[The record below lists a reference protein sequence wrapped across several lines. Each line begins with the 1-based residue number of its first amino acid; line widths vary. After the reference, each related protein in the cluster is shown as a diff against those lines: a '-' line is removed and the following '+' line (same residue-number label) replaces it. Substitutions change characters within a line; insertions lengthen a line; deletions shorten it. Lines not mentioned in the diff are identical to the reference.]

1 MATNATTTKDRLLDA
16 AEQLFGDK
24 GITATSLRDV
34 TALANANLASVN
46 YHFGSKDSLL
56 AAVFERRFRPMNDR
70 RLEMLSGFEAEGG
83 ERPVSLEQILWA
95 WLEPPFH
102 MRHESGGAGE
112 RYMRVVSRVYADPT
126 HSIHELFLQQ
136 FETVRER
143 FHDAL
148 ARVLPT
154 VSSYEITRRMH
165 YCIGSLAHTF
175 CWCQHIPSLC
185 STAEPQTDEVLHSL
199 VAFAAAGMRAP
210 ADSEVP
216 LGPLD
221 GAAAAAKA
229 PSR

>member
-1 MATNATTTKDRLLDA
+1 MTTTTTTTKDRLLDA

-56 AAVFERRFRPMNDR
+56 AAVFERRFQPMNDR
-70 RLEMLSGFEAEGG
+70 RLQMLSELEAEGSDH
-83 ERPVSLEQILWA
+83 PVQLEQILWA

-102 MRHESGGAGE
+102 MRHQSGDAGE
-112 RYMRVVSRVYADPT
+112 RYMRVVSRVYADPN
-126 HSIHELFLQQ
+126 HSIHELFMQQ
-136 FETVRER
+136 FETVRDR
-143 FHDAL
+143 FHDAF
-148 ARVLPT
+148 ARALPT

-175 CWCQHIPSLC
+175 CWCQQIPSLC
-185 STAEPQTDEVLHSL
+185 STAEPQSDEVLHSL
-199 VAFAAAGMRAP
+199 VAFATAGMRAP
-210 ADSEVP
+210 ADFELVSE
-216 LGPLD
+216 LLD
-221 GAAAAAKA
+221 SGAATPQA

>member
-1 MATNATTTKDRLLDA
+1 MTTKDRLLDS

-34 TALANANLASVN
+34 TTLASANLASVN
-46 YHFGSKDSLL
+46 YHFGSKEALL

-70 RLEMLSGFEAEGG
+70 RLEILSGFEEAAG
-83 ERPVSLEQILWA
+83 ERAVSLEQILWA

-102 MRHESGGAGE
+102 MRHESGDAGE

-126 HSIHELFLQQ
+126 HSIHELFLRQ
-136 FETVRER
+136 FETVRSR
-143 FHDAL
+143 FHDAF

-175 CWCQHIPSLC
+175 CWCQQIPSLC
-185 STAEPQTDEVLHSL
+185 STAEPSSDEVLHSL
-199 VAFAAAGMRAP
+199 VAFAAAGM
-210 ADSEVP
+210 
-216 LGPLD
+216 
-221 GAAAAAKA
+221 GAATDFEKLSALIDN
-229 PSR
+229 PRGPE

>member
-1 MATNATTTKDRLLDA
+1 MSTAAPTTKDRLLDV

-56 AAVFERRFRPMNDR
+56 AAVFERRFGPMNDR
-70 RLEMLSGFEAEGG
+70 RLEILSEFQAEADD
-83 ERPVSLEQILWA
+83 RQVPLEKILWA

-102 MRHESGGAGE
+102 MRHEAGDAGE

-126 HSIHELFLQQ
+126 HSIHELFLRQ

-148 ARVLPT
+148 AAALPT
-154 VSSYEITRRMH
+154 ISPYEITRRMH

-175 CWCQHIPSLC
+175 CWCQQIPSLC
-185 STAEPQTDEVLHSL
+185 STAGPQTDEVLHSL

-210 ADSEVP
+210 ADSDVLHE
-216 LGPLD
+216 LIGS
-221 GAAAAAKA
+221 ANATES
-229 PSR
+229 SR